1 VNVSHQPRTY
11 YRYPG
16 APPVPPV
23 APPRKVRNW
32 PWILGMVV
40 LAVLILGAVAYATD
54 PNASAGSSRDTPASG
69 TSASR
74 TPAPAA
80 KPAGPARAMDGG
92 VYQVGVDVWSGR
104 YKTPGPP
111 ADDSIGWCYWAR
123 HSDDSGTI
131 EAIIAN
137 GNIEGPGSVTVRR
150 GEFVEVSGGCTWTRV
165 G

>member
-1 VNVSHQPRTY
+1 MNVSHQPRTY

-16 APPVPPV
+16 SPPAPPV

-54 PNASAGSSRDTPASG
+54 PNASAGSSRDTPG

-80 KPAGPARAMDGG
+80 KPPGPARAMDGG